1 MAQKGYYSMLL
12 EIMLKGG
19 ATLEMLFPCP
29 VQTPENEFYKNLY
42 SFTVYCE
49 QAWNF
54 IYKNKIPL
62 FNKES
67 RTFVDRDA
75 FAAHILDDG
84 KRAAEDFDT
93 MDWAHTSLE
102 QINVLID
109 QYQKLV
115 RNPRC
120 LYPPNEYWEVISKLL
135 KPVFLMVLKKIVEDV
150 TPSVI
155 ADIKHLDCICK
166 ATAP

>member
-1 MAQKGYYSMLL
+1 MAVFCRCKFQACSQYTVK
-12 EIMLKGG
+12 
-19 ATLEMLFPCP
+19 
-29 VQTPENEFYKNLY
+29 LY
-42 SFTVYCE
+42 
-49 QAWNF
+49 NF

-109 QYQKLV
+109 QYQKLG
-115 RNPRC
+115 
-120 LYPPNEYWEVISKLL
+120 
-135 KPVFLMVLKKIVEDV
+135 
-150 TPSVI
+150 
-155 ADIKHLDCICK
+155 
-166 ATAP
+166 